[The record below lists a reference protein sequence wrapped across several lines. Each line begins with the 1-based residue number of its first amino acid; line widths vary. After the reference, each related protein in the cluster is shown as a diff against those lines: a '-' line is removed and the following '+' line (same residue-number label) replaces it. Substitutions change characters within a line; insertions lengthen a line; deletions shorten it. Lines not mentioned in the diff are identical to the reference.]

1 MPTLSQLKW
10 QSMFHVENIIE
21 NESITEGMNTWVKQN
36 AEHWLRSVQL
46 LSRVWLFLTPWTAA
60 LQDSLSIT
68 NSQFAQIRVHQVSDA
83 IQPSHPLLS
92 PSPPAFNLSQNQG
105 NTDYSAI
112 IKRRDQKQNY
122 TTPCVTGGKKEILVF
137 FFFFFFL
144 DTSDFSPQSHS
155 TVSFPQPKWL
165 PDPEGKEDLHSPHIL
180 NLTLIPDFLL

>member
-1 MPTLSQLKW
+1 
-10 QSMFHVENIIE
+10 
-21 NESITEGMNTWVKQN
+21 MNTWVKQN

-92 PSPPAFNLSQNQG
+92 PSPPAFNLSQHQG

-122 TTPCVTGGKKEILVF
+122 TTPMCHWRQKRDTSLF
-137 FFFFFFL
+137 FFFSGHQWLLFSISFHSLIPPTQMTDWPRRERRSTFSTYL
-144 DTSDFSPQSHS
+144 KPHSYSWLSPLINSSPQAMRILALLYV
-155 TVSFPQPKWL
+155 VS
-165 PDPEGKEDLHSPHIL
+165 
-180 NLTLIPDFLL
+180 